1 MSIISEN
8 QNKLTLQET
17 LFYIESVLNNDIED
31 CIGQG
36 FQKMNV
42 VNAKVI
48 DTILIKE
55 VIIADVKKYS
65 NK

>member
-1 MSIISEN
+1 M
-8 QNKLTLQET
+8 
-17 LFYIESVLNNDIED
+17 ED
-31 CIGQG
+31 CIGKG

-42 VNAKVI
+42 FNAEVFQ
-48 DTILIKE
+48 TNLIKE

>member
-1 MSIISEN
+1 MVSGD

-17 LFYIESVLNNDIED
+17 LFYIESVLNNDMED
-31 CIGQG
+31 CIGKG

-42 VNAKVI
+42 FNAEVFQ
-48 DTILIKE
+48 TNLIKE

>member
-1 MSIISEN
+1 M
-8 QNKLTLQET
+8 
-17 LFYIESVLNNDIED
+17 ED

>member
-1 MSIISEN
+1 MVSE
-8 QNKLTLQET
+8 QNKLSLQET
-17 LFYIESVLNNDIED
+17 LFYIEAVLNNDMED

-42 VNAKVI
+42 VNAQVI